1 MISGAS
7 GNKEANQLNPI
18 QNNSSQNYAKKIV
31 LASKGESGYSPIFDV
46 DNNGIITL
54 DEFNKYCEENGVK
67 EEDKLKLMMS
77 MQSSKI
83 KESFT
88 EKEEDD
94 SRIYARKGDKKYVE
108 EMDEDKNSIVTYDE
122 YIKYCQKYANSNEK
136 EEQQKESPKDLN
148 IKNALKA
155 YTDNKIE
162 QVQIEIDSEA

>member
-83 KESFT
+83 KFLREFLIRRFYLFKSQSAFLYGQYSQEVLQGVGSKFCSLIPLIAFLYLSKISSISSF
-88 EKEEDD
+88 E
-94 SRIYARKGDKKYVE
+94 
-108 EMDEDKNSIVTYDE
+108 
-122 YIKYCQKYANSNEK
+122 
-136 EEQQKESPKDLN
+136 
-148 IKNALKA
+148 
-155 YTDNKIE
+155 
-162 QVQIEIDSEA
+162 